1 MGALGQSYAQLE
13 GHDIYL
19 CLIDHTLAWK
29 KIPRMSRSEFEA
41 KLCTDTPAA
50 KHWRKSV
57 YSKDWLLAQLFHYDL
72 FNTYNP
78 YGLDAKSTEMVLK
91 QMLSMAAA
99 NGMVR
104 SSPEFRTHITF
115 VLTHALRT
123 V

>member
-1 MGALGQSYAQLE
+1 M
-13 GHDIYL
+13 
-19 CLIDHTLAWK
+19 
-29 KIPRMSRSEFEA
+29 
-41 KLCTDTPAA
+41 
-50 KHWRKSV
+50 